1 MSHPRLNN
9 PRAFRVKLAEASRVR
24 RPPRHAFRAD
34 RAIAALWNELAT
46 AATSRP
52 MYQAGT
58 ADLAVISVRRG
69 INVWCR
75 DGKFI
80 WSDVLGGGLIT
91 HPACDPAG
99 AAALLRP
106 FPRRRVAQRGRH
118 HAGLSVA

>member
-9 PRAFRVKLAEASRVR
+9 PRSLRAKIAAAAHVK

-34 RAIAALWNELAT
+34 QAITALWKELMAVT
-46 AATSRP
+46 ALP
-52 MYQAGT
+52 MYRAGSS
-58 ADLAVISVRRG
+58 DMAVISIHDG

-80 WSDVLGGGLIT
+80 WSDLLGSTFT
-91 HPACDPAG
+91 HPANDPAG

-106 FPRRRVAQRGRH
+106 FSSPQMPAFS
-118 HAGLSVA
+118 LSAA